1 MAAKDH
7 LKYMSSNEEGLTDEV
22 KNGESSSDS
31 DNPSPHGPKE
41 ENEALRALYE
51 ANTQLLLK
59 RNENEQT
66 INQMKKVINDFLSST
81 EVAERKINQLIL
93 EKQDSESKLIV
104 LEDKLHDFETKQDVL
119 TLTAEKESSS
129 TQDLSSH
136 SEKSTLLVDLNNAET
151 RIAELKIDLRN
162 ASKRIEMLESKLHI
176 DTQRPYELLKIKNHQ
191 SKNQLVRRESLKKL
205 ESSEEISYNGDSK
218 PINHSTLDTLY
229 KNFSIDNLGQTE
241 DSELNR
247 LWSELSLARQQI
259 TSLEIDKAHAF
270 NEINDLK
277 QIEEHTKSDF
287 EELQQKYERSQR
299 SIRSL
304 EMVLDEKDEGDKKDD
319 EVQILRTEVVELKR
333 RVDELE
339 DEKSM
344 ARKEVVDLEFD
355 LKKAN
360 DKITSLKNA
369 RSALIRKDNL
379 SDIPFQVDIRHFEG
393 PQLLN
398 VKSNLVSNDALHI
411 NKTDGTL
418 LGAMWSSLSLNR
430 EKISGLEKKNNLAK
444 QMLNVL

>member
-1 MAAKDH
+1 MI
-7 LKYMSSNEEGLTDEV
+7 EEL
-22 KNGESSSDS
+22 GEIIHD
-31 DNPSPHGPKE
+31 
-41 ENEALRALYE
+41 
-51 ANTQLLLK
+51 
-59 RNENEQT
+59 
-66 INQMKKVINDFLSST
+66 ILSSII
-81 EVAERKINQLIL
+81 VAESAYEELYVTYKIELVQAFEEKYEWVNQHCFCGFEESQPKLQDPCFKKDSPKMNDIEKIL
-93 EKQDSESKLIV
+93 SQLFSI
-104 LEDKLHDFETKQDVL
+104 T
-119 TLTAEKESSS
+119 SSF
-129 TQDLSSH
+129 
-136 SEKSTLLVDLNNAET
+136 EKS
-151 RIAELKIDLRN
+151 
-162 ASKRIEMLESKLHI
+162 
-176 DTQRPYELLKIKNHQ
+176 
-191 SKNQLVRRESLKKL
+191 
-205 ESSEEISYNGDSK
+205 
-218 PINHSTLDTLY
+218 
-229 KNFSIDNLGQTE
+229 FSIDNLGQTE

-369 RSALIRKDNL
+369 RSALIREDNL
-379 SDIPFQVDIRHFEG
+379 SDIPSQVDIRHFEG